1 LKSHNGKWGEIFKF
15 GNDDDDE
22 FFVDEALDVE
32 GKEGD
37 GILFLQEAHQALNKL
52 SQKTNN
58 RGKLMRQPRKA
69 ESWH

>member
-1 LKSHNGKWGEIFKF
+1 MKSRNGKWGEIFSF
-15 GNDDDDE
+15 GTDDDPV
-22 FFVDEALDVE
+22 FVDEVLDFE
-32 GKEGD
+32 GQQGD
-37 GILFLQEAHQALNKL
+37 GILFLEEAHQALNKL

>member
-1 LKSHNGKWGEIFKF
+1 MFNLGI
-15 GNDDDDE
+15 DDDE
-22 FFVDEALDVE
+22 VFVDEALDFE
-32 GKEGD
+32 GITGE
-37 GILFLQEAHQALNKL
+37 GILFLEEAHQALNKL